1 MTEEG
6 TTTGTDGGTETAYS
20 SYPAQE
26 CIAALAAPRP
36 IYCRGHRHGAR
47 TFKFITTWRQ
57 YHQCYRG
64 LPCYGPGGRRQR
76 PGNFKSV
83 SEFIATEF
91 ELELGRLSG

>member
-36 IYCRGHRHGAR
+36 IYCRPTDSPRRNVSVFPSQGPKNRCGSEAR
-47 TFKFITTWRQ
+47 ARDALCAAS
-57 YHQCYRG
+57 HE
-64 LPCYGPGGRRQR
+64 
-76 PGNFKSV
+76 
-83 SEFIATEF
+83 SEDV
-91 ELELGRLSG
+91 